1 MASRLSYRTRS
12 KLLKLLHGESA
23 ANSEEHELNAVFLQ
37 ITLAIMLIFMITFFL
52 FMEKTGGEI
61 NRLDELREQLDLARR
76 EKLANAVDRTAERYR
91 VRYGLT
97 PFLRIDP
104 DSGRK
109 SYDLAGIIRDG
120 ALSGEENPRL
130 SFRQGGQNA
139 CLDYSAPD
147 VLQAEWEK
155 QTLRQAG
162 IAASDLGD
170 ADRLWLKE
178 QLKLRIGQL
187 RNEVSEVQTLA
198 AATLQ
203 EHLAQHPETVID
215 PELRKLLA
223 RINAEPDGETRRYL
237 LTELAG
243 RLNAF
248 VRSELKRISGAPML
262 EELP

>member
-1 MASRLSYRTRS
+1 M
-12 KLLKLLHGESA
+12 
-23 ANSEEHELNAVFLQ
+23 
-37 ITLAIMLIFMITFFL
+37 
-52 FMEKTGGEI
+52 
-61 NRLDELREQLDLARR
+61 
-76 EKLANAVDRTAERYR
+76 
-91 VRYGLT
+91 
-97 PFLRIDP
+97 
-104 DSGRK
+104 
-109 SYDLAGIIRDG
+109 
-120 ALSGEENPRL
+120 
-130 SFRQGGQNA
+130 
-139 CLDYSAPD
+139 
-147 VLQAEWEK
+147 
-155 QTLRQAG
+155 
-162 IAASDLGD
+162 

-178 QLKLRIGQL
+178 QLKLRTGQL

-203 EHLAQHPETVID
+203 EHIAQHPETVTD